1 MLVCPWNAQKR
12 RYRSHR
18 RPKKLTFCLISLGG
32 WLTSLDSSMEETS
45 WLPFEL
51 ILLLIFLLYT
61 VGLDFCSTSQLQRLY
76 KPRNGI
82 VDTDI
87 EPLFHMLDCKIRRV
101 GANLSSFWRTAPG
114 HSCETLHWICQKA
127 WEHNAPNNNDR
138 YWGYSTIQLWR
149 VTWPPWGTST
159 S

>member
-1 MLVCPWNAQKR
+1 MLVCPWNAQKS

-18 RPKKLTFCLISLGG
+18 RPKKFTFYIISLDGC
-32 WLTSLDSSMEETS
+32 LTSLSFMVETS

-61 VGLDFCSTSQLQRLY
+61 VGLDFGSTSQLQRLY
-76 KPRNGI
+76 KPRNRI
-82 VDTDI
+82 VVTDI
-87 EPLFHMLDCKIRRV
+87 EPLFHTLCKTRRV

-114 HSCETLHWICQKA
+114 HSCETLYWICQKA
-127 WEHNAPNNNDR
+127 REHNAPNDVDRFWGNNN
-138 YWGYSTIQLWR
+138 IQLWR